1 MDMSIEGWERIYREE
16 GDLQL
21 KVLPKIKRASKVF
34 KERDY
39 KKILDLGCGTG
50 KHSIFLAQKGFSVYA
65 TDISLTGIDIAKK
78 KAGSLNLNN
87 IQFKQHDMRSIP
99 FTNNFFDA
107 VICTWTIYHGTLDEI
122 QKTVSEMWR
131 VLKPNGMVITD
142 FLSISDSTYGIGKE
156 TERNTFL
163 GAKNKEEDVPHHY
176 STREELIRLFSEFR
190 ELKIRSASNSYVDER
205 GENYLRGYFNVEAVR

>member
-1 MDMSIEGWERIYREE
+1 MPIVGWERIYREV

-21 KVLPKIKRASKVF
+21 EVLPKIKRASQVF

-65 TDISLTGIDIAKK
+65 TDLSLTGIDITMK
-78 KAGSLNLNN
+78 KAELLHIDN

-99 FTNNFFDA
+99 FPNNFFDA
-107 VICTWTIYHGTLDEI
+107 VICIWTIYHGTLDEI
-122 QKTVSEMWR
+122 RKTMNEIWR
-131 VLKPNGMVITD
+131 VLRPNGMVITD

-156 TERNTFL
+156 IERNTFL
-163 GAKNKEEDVPHHY
+163 GAKDTEEDVPHHY
-176 STREELIRLFSEFR
+176 STREELMRLFIEFR

-205 GENYLRGYFNVEAVR
+205 GENYIRKYFNVEAVK

>member
-1 MDMSIEGWERIYREE
+1 MSIEGWERIYKEK

-50 KHSIFLAQKGFSVYA
+50 KHSIFLAQKGFSVYT

-78 KAGSLNLNN
+78 NAGLLNLNN

-107 VICTWTIYHGTLDEI
+107 VICIWTIYHGTLEEI
-122 QKTVSEMWR
+122 QKTVSEIWR
-131 VLKPNGMVITD
+131 VLKPNCMVITD

-163 GAKNKEEDVPHHY
+163 GAKDKEEDVPHHY

-205 GENYLRGYFNVEAVR
+205 GENYLRQYFNVEAVR

>member
-1 MDMSIEGWERIYREE
+1 MDISPEGWERIYREK

-21 KVLPKIKRASKVF
+21 EVLPKIKRGSKVF
-34 KERDY
+34 KERGY

-65 TDISLTGIDIAKK
+65 TDISLTGIDIARK
-78 KAGSLNLNN
+78 KARSLNLDT

-107 VICTWTIYHGTLDEI
+107 VICIWTIYHGTLDEI
-122 QKTVSEMWR
+122 RKTVSEIWR

-156 TERNTFL
+156 IERYTFL
-163 GAKNKEEDVPHHY
+163 GAKVTEEDVPHHY
-176 STREELIRLFSEFR
+176 TTREELLRLFSQFQQV
-190 ELKIRSASNSYVDER
+190 KIRSSSNSYVNER
-205 GENYLRGYFNVEAVR
+205 GENYIRKYFNVQAIK

>member
-1 MDMSIEGWERIYREE
+1 MGTSKRDWERIYREV

-21 KVLPKIKRASKVF
+21 EVLPRIKKASQVF

-50 KHSIFLAQKGFSVYA
+50 KHSIFLAQKGFLVYA
-65 TDISLTGIDIAKK
+65 TDLSLTGIDITMK
-78 KAGSLNLNN
+78 KAGLLHIDN

-99 FTNNFFDA
+99 FPNNFFDA
-107 VICTWTIYHGTLDEI
+107 VICIWTIYHGTLDEI
-122 QKTVSEMWR
+122 RKTMNEIWR

-156 TERNTFL
+156 IERNTFL
-163 GAKNKEEDVPHHY
+163 GAKDTEEDVPHHY
-176 STREELIRLFSEFR
+176 TTREELMRLFVEFR
-190 ELKIRSASNSYVDER
+190 ELKIRSSSNTYFNES
-205 GENYLRGYFNVEAVR
+205 GENYIRKYFNVEAVK

>member
-1 MDMSIEGWERIYREE
+1 LVEGWERIYREG

-39 KKILDLGCGTG
+39 MKILDLGCGTG

-78 KAGSLNLNN
+78 KAGSLNINN
-87 IQFKQHDMRSIP
+87 IHFKQHDMRSIP
-99 FTNNFFDA
+99 FSNNFFNA
-107 VICTWTIYHGTLDEI
+107 VICIWTIYHGKLDEI
-122 QKTVSEMWR
+122 RKTVNEIWR

-156 TERNTFL
+156 IERNTFL
-163 GAKNKEEDVPHHY
+163 GAKGKEEDVPHHY
-176 STREELIRLFSEFR
+176 STREELIRLFLEFR
-190 ELKIRSASNSYVDER
+190 ELKIRLSSNSYVDER
-205 GENYLRGYFNVEAVR
+205 GESYIRKYFNVEAAK